1 MIDLNQS
8 SPGSRPP
15 GQAEAKLV
23 YQELC
28 TSYRSIETFR
38 GQLLGLLPLFS
49 GSGIVLLLNSSF
61 PQIIQGVLPDQYKGW
76 VGILGCIV
84 TLGLFSYELRGIR
97 NCYRLIIAG
106 QATERQFRMCGQ
118 FLSYPPPHLGF
129 IGMRLAVCMIYS
141 AVFAAW
147 LFVALIPLAHQGAL
161 WITLGVFCLVLAL
174 PYALVWSD
182 SQGVKKKDELCQET
196 ILVEEVILVENDP
209 IGGNQGR

>member
-1 MIDLNQS
+1 MTDLNQS
-8 SPGSRPP
+8 LLGSGSP
-15 GQAEAKLV
+15 GQAEAKVV

-49 GSGIVLLLNSSF
+49 GSGIVLLLKSPF
-61 PQIIQGVLPDQYKGW
+61 TEIMKGVSAGQYIGW

-106 QATERQFRMCGQ
+106 QAIERQFGICGQ
-118 FLSYPPPHLGF
+118 LLSYPPPHLGF

-147 LFVALIPLAHQGAL
+147 LFVALIPLAFQGAF
-161 WITLGVFCLVLAL
+161 WIAIGVFCLILAL
-174 PYALVWSD
+174 SYALVWPD
-182 SQGVKKKDELCQET
+182 NHGVKRKDELCQE
-196 ILVEEVILVENDP
+196 VILADN
-209 IGGNQGR
+209 